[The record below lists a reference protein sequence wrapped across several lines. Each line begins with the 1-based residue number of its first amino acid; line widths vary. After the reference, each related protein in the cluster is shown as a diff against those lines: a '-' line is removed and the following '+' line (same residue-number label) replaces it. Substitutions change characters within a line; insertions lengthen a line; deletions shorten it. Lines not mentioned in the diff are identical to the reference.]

1 MKSGSMSLRASG
13 CMNSQSNAYSMPS
26 RLSFRLMT
34 QSTVPHDPAYIQ
46 QWMDEHRITEVECLI
61 PDMAGQARGKIV
73 PRHKYNPA
81 VGLRLPEA
89 VLTMTVTG
97 DYPEKDFTSV
107 ADGDMV
113 LTPDATTLRPVP
125 WAKEPTAQII
135 HDCYRF
141 DGSETPLSPRSV
153 LRRMIK
159 LYEDEGWKPV
169 IAPEMEFYLVQ
180 VEPDEDIP
188 LKPPV
193 GRTRRTEA
201 GMQSFSIDSVNE
213 YDDIFDVMYDWCEA
227 QGIQLDTLIHEM
239 GTAQM
244 EINLDHGDPLPL
256 ADQVFL
262 FKRTVREV
270 AIRHNMYATFMA
282 KPMQGQPGSA
292 MHIHQSV
299 VSASTGQNIFSRPN
313 GDASDEFF
321 HFIGGLQTY
330 LPAATAV
337 FAPYV
342 NSYRR
347 LSRFTS
353 APINLSW
360 GYDNRT
366 CGLRVPHSG
375 PEARRVENRLAGVDV
390 NPYLAIAVSLACGY
404 LGMQQRIRPSDPT
417 SGSAYEQPHQL
428 PRHLD
433 DAIERLTACKPLAE
447 LFGSHFL
454 ETYSAIK
461 ETEYQ
466 EYFDVVSPWERRF
479 LLLSV

>member
-1 MKSGSMSLRASG
+1 
-13 CMNSQSNAYSMPS
+13 MNHNA
-26 RLSFRLMT
+26 
-34 QSTVPHDPAYIQ
+34 QAIQ
-46 QWMDEHRITEVECLI
+46 QWLDDHHITEVECLI
-61 PDMAGQARGKIV
+61 PDMTGLARGKIV

-81 VGLRLPEA
+81 EGLRLPEA
-89 VLTMTVTG
+89 VLSMTVTG
-97 DYPEKDFTSV
+97 DYPEQDFTAVS
-107 ADGDMV
+107 DPDMR
-113 LTPDATTLRPVP
+113 LIPDASTIRPVP

-135 HDCYRF
+135 HDCVNF
-141 DGSETPLSPRSV
+141 DGSDADLAPRNV
-153 LRRMIK
+153 LKRILK
-159 LYEDEGWKPV
+159 LYEQQGLSAIV
-169 IAPEMEFYLVQ
+169 APEMEFYLVEVQ
-180 VEPDEDIP
+180 PDEDIP
-188 LKPPV
+188 LRPPV

-201 GMQSFSIDSVNE
+201 GMQSFSIDAVNE
-213 YDDIFDVMYDWCEA
+213 YDDVFDVMYDWCEA
-227 QGIQLDTLIHEM
+227 QGLALDTLIHEM

-244 EINLDHGDPLPL
+244 EINLDHGDPLAL

-270 AIRHNMYATFMA
+270 AIRNNMYATFMA

-299 VSASTGQNIFSRPN
+299 VDADGRNIFSQPD
-313 GDASDEFF
+313 GSPSDAFL

-330 LPAATAV
+330 LPAAMPF

-390 NPYLAIAVSLACGY
+390 NPYLAMAASLACGY
-404 LGMQQRIRPSDPT
+404 LGMQQRIAPSEPLT
-417 SGSAYEQPHQL
+417 GSAYEQPHQL

-433 DAIERLTACKPLAE
+433 DAIDTLLKCQPLADI
-447 LFGSHFL
+447 FGEHFIQ
-454 ETYSAIK
+454 TYGAIK
-461 ETEYQ
+461 EAEYR
-466 EYFDVVSPWERRF
+466 EYFDVISPWERRF
-479 LLLSV
+479 LLLHV

>member
-1 MKSGSMSLRASG
+1 
-13 CMNSQSNAYSMPS
+13 MNDAQK
-26 RLSFRLMT
+26 
-34 QSTVPHDPAYIQ
+34 IQ
-46 QWMDEHRITEVECLI
+46 QWLDENRITEVECLI
-61 PDMAGQARGKIV
+61 PDMTGLARGKIV

-81 VGLRLPEA
+81 EGLRLPEA
-89 VLTMTVTG
+89 VLSMTVTG
-97 DYPEKDFTSV
+97 DYPEQDFTSV
-107 ADGDMV
+107 ADPDMR
-113 LTPDATTLRPVP
+113 LIPDAGTVRPVP

-135 HDCYRF
+135 HDCVNF
-141 DGSETPLSPRSV
+141 DGTDAELAPRNV
-153 LRRMIK
+153 LKRILK
-159 LYEDEGWKPV
+159 LYEQDGLSAIV
-169 IAPEMEFYLVQ
+169 APEMEFYLVQ

-201 GMQSFSIDSVNE
+201 GMQSFSIDAVNE

-227 QGIQLDTLIHEM
+227 QGLALDTLIHEM

-244 EINLDHGDPLPL
+244 EINLDHGDPLAL

-270 AIRHNMYATFMA
+270 AIRNNMYATFMA

-299 VSASTGQNIFSRPN
+299 VDADGRNIFSNADGSPS
-313 GDASDEFF
+313 DAFL

-330 LPAATAV
+330 LPAAMPF

-390 NPYLAIAVSLACGY
+390 NPYLAIAASLACGY
-404 LGMQQRIRPSDPT
+404 LGMTQRIQPSAPLT
-417 SGSAYEQPHQL
+417 GSAYEQPHQL

-433 DAIERLTACKPLAE
+433 DAIDTLLKCQPLAE
-447 LFGSHFL
+447 IFGEHFIQ
-454 ETYSAIK
+454 TYSAIK
-461 ETEYQ
+461 EAEYR
-466 EYFDVVSPWERRF
+466 EYFDVISPWERRF
-479 LLLSV
+479 LLLHV

>member
-1 MKSGSMSLRASG
+1 
-13 CMNSQSNAYSMPS
+13 MNDAQK
-26 RLSFRLMT
+26 
-34 QSTVPHDPAYIQ
+34 IQ
-46 QWMDEHRITEVECLI
+46 QWLDENRITEVECLI
-61 PDMAGQARGKIV
+61 PDMTGLARGKIV

-81 VGLRLPEA
+81 EGLRLPEA
-89 VLTMTVTG
+89 VLSMTVTG
-97 DYPEKDFTSV
+97 DFPEQDFTSV
-107 ADGDMV
+107 ADPDMR
-113 LTPDATTLRPVP
+113 LIPDASTVRPVP

-135 HDCYRF
+135 HDCVNF
-141 DGSETPLSPRSV
+141 DGTDADLAPRNV
-153 LRRMIK
+153 LKRILK
-159 LYEDEGWKPV
+159 LYQQDGLSAIV
-169 IAPEMEFYLVQ
+169 APEMEFYLVQ

-193 GRTRRTEA
+193 GRTKRTEA
-201 GMQSFSIDSVNE
+201 GMQSFSIDAVNE
-213 YDDIFDVMYDWCEA
+213 YDNIFDEIYDWCEA
-227 QGIQLDTLIHEM
+227 QGLALDTLIHEM

-244 EINLDHGDPLPL
+244 EINLDHGDPLQL

-270 AIRHNMYATFMA
+270 AIRNNMYATFMA

-299 VSASTGQNIFSRPN
+299 VDADGNNIFSNADGSPS
-313 GDASDEFF
+313 DAFL

-330 LPAATAV
+330 LPAAMPF

-390 NPYLAIAVSLACGY
+390 NPYLAIAASLACGY
-404 LGMQQRIRPSDPT
+404 LGMQQRIQPSAPLT
-417 SGSAYEQPHQL
+417 GSAYEQPHQL

-433 DAIERLTACKPLAE
+433 DAIDMLLKCQPLAE
-447 LFGSHFL
+447 LFGDHFIQ
-454 ETYSAIK
+454 TYSAIK
-461 ETEYQ
+461 EAEYR
-466 EYFDVVSPWERRF
+466 EYFDVISPWERRF
-479 LLLSV
+479 LLLHV